1 MDGPFVLHGNVPVS
15 NQQGQGGQQGPARSL
30 RRNLS

>member
-1 MDGPFVLHGNVPVS
+1 MGEPFVLHGNVPVS
-15 NQQGQGGQQGPARSL
+15 NQQGQGGQQGRAHFL